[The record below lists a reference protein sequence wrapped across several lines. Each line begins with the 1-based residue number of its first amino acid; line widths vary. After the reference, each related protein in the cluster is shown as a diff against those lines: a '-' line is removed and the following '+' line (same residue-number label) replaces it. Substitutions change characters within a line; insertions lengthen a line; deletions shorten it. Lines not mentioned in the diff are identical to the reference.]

1 MKPGRRVASPR
12 SMTRAPGGAAP
23 VPTDTIRSP
32 RTTTVAPSLSVVP
45 VASNTCAALSTMIS
59 AGAGASAESTGVSAP
74 ATKQLK
80 PASIGID
87 LVRFIHIPR
96 SPSGGVLDRE
106 AGERGETG
114 LIRGVGQCTEGG
126 ERPLEL
132 LAREALG
139 VVEAAGGLDRR
150 HHRVELLEAPL
161 LDGTA
166 DRPALRLAAALQRA
180 DGRQRR
186 LAFGKIVAQVLA
198 ALLGVRAV
206 VEHVVDQLVR
216 GAEVPAVGGERALHG
231 RLGEREH
238 RGDLR
243 PGLEELGG
251 VAVDYL
257 EAPLFGRVRIVVV
270 PQLAYFALGDD
281 VGGVGHDLHDRL
293 TAERGHHLEGARVD
307 EVTDQHARRVAEHL
321 VRGMPA
327 APQR

>member
-32 RTTTVAPSLSVVP
+32 RTTTAAPSLSVVP
-45 VASNTCAALSTMIS
+45 VASNTCAALSTRVS

-80 PASIGID
+80 PASIG
-87 LVRFIHIPR
+87 
-96 SPSGGVLDRE
+96 
-106 AGERGETG
+106 
-114 LIRGVGQCTEGG
+114 
-126 ERPLEL
+126 
-132 LAREALG
+132 
-139 VVEAAGGLDRR
+139 
-150 HHRVELLEAPL
+150 
-161 LDGTA
+161 
-166 DRPALRLAAALQRA
+166 
-180 DGRQRR
+180 
-186 LAFGKIVAQVLA
+186 
-198 ALLGVRAV
+198 
-206 VEHVVDQLVR
+206 VDQLVR
-216 GAEVPAVGGERALHG
+216 GAEVRAVGGERALHG

-243 PGLEELGG
+243 PGLEELGSL
-251 VAVDYL
+251 AVDDL
-257 EAPLFGRVRIVVV
+257 EVALFSRVRIVGVH
-270 PQLAYFALGDD
+270 QLQYFALGDD

-327 APQR
+327 APER